1 MTNYLG
7 ELKQTQQLF
16 RSRRYEST
24 VRECGRIIELGMKEM
39 YHRLEM
45 HLAEKASETEWT
57 AMHERF
63 AMAAKDP
70 FDSKKAGLGGL
81 LLFARHTNFWE
92 QLKALCESNLSFI
105 KMINWG
111 RVSQLRN
118 KSIHEKTG
126 YGDKEA
132 MEMLFY
138 TKVFLYDCGLIE
150 SPANPMPELLSA
162 HCINCNYNVN
172 ESWNYCPQCSSPL
185 HQHCSHCNNL
195 LKPSHRICPSCDTP
209 RACLAEQSVAENQYK
224 NYAEAVWADWEV
236 TPTEK
241 RWLAEQRLNLGLS
254 PAEAERIETSVIPKN
269 YYHFLNLVDAV
280 NIDGIIDA
288 NERQFLLEK
297 AVEMKV
303 PEEAARKII
312 GNTAKDNKKI
322 RKTLLNMAFGF

>member
-24 VRECGRIIELGMKEM
+24 VRECGRIIELGLKEM
-39 YHRLEM
+39 YSRLEM
-45 HLAEKASETEWT
+45 HLAESASEAEWA

-63 AMAAKDP
+63 ALAAKDP
-70 FDSKKAGLGGL
+70 FDCKKAGLGGL

-92 QLKALCESNLSFI
+92 QLKSICESNLSFI
-105 KMINWG
+105 KMINWT
-111 RVSQLRN
+111 RVRQLRN
-118 KSIHEKTG
+118 KSTHEHAG
-126 YGDKEA
+126 YGDREA

-162 HCINCNYNVN
+162 HCLSCNYNVN
-172 ESWNYCPQCSSPL
+172 ESWNYCPQCSVPL
-185 HQHCSHCNNL
+185 HQNCAYCTTR

-209 RACLAEQSVAENQYK
+209 RACIAEHTVAEDTYK
-224 NYAEAVWADWEV
+224 KYAEAVWADWEV
-236 TPTEK
+236 TPMER

-254 PAEAERIETSVIPKN
+254 PSEAERIETSVIPEN
-269 YYHFLNLVDAV
+269 YHHFLNLVDAV

-288 NERQFLLEK
+288 SEQQFLLEK
-297 AVEMKV
+297 ATEMKV
-303 PEEAARKII
+303 PEDAARKMIR
-312 GNTAKDNKKI
+312 NTAKDNKKI
-322 RKTLLNMAFGF
+322 RKTLLSMTLGL